1 MTYIHP
7 LDRRTPS
14 YPAVPSL
21 SWLALVAAL
30 AVGACG
36 SGPDDAGTGADGTS
50 ARGASADAPRI
61 LILGT
66 SHLAQTEERVPDA
79 EVDAVVDSLRSYAP
93 DMVVVEYLPPDW
105 PYGRGRDYRT
115 EFDLA
120 AYAQDWGVPLDS
132 AASRLERLE
141 RRVRD
146 EDALGEERTCEL
158 ARLHFLR
165 RDFPSALYHWLD
177 ADCAAERD
185 SAIAERIEARGEHEM
200 ARIAFPL
207 ARPAGLTRVVSF
219 DYQGD
224 DTRWF
229 MGDSLFGE
237 IREEGTARERAELDS
252 LVQQLEAFRAQIPP
266 LAEVSLVDRMR
277 FYNSPQWI
285 EAQREVYEELFPG
298 LTYDS
303 AGARQTANYWGRNR
317 RMFEEIEEA
326 VQRERPERILV
337 VVGAGH
343 KYFLDE
349 LARERGWS
357 WVDPL
362 DHLGRPASGDGEEPD
377 AVDGSTR

>member
-7 LDRRTPS
+7 HDRRTPS
-14 YPAVPSL
+14 FSSVSSL
-21 SWLALVAAL
+21 RWLALVAAL

-36 SGPDDAGTGADGTS
+36 SGQDDAGTGAEDAS
-50 ARGASADAPRI
+50 DRGPSADAPRI

-79 EVDAVVDSLRSYAP
+79 EVAAVVDSLRSYAP

-120 AYAQDWGVPLDS
+120 SYAEDWGVPLDS
-132 AASRLERLE
+132 VTSRLERLE
-141 RRVRD
+141 RRVRGG
-146 EDALGEERTCEL
+146 DALDEERTCEL

-185 SAIAERIEARGEHEM
+185 SAIAERIEARGDHEM

-252 LVQQLEAFRAQIPP
+252 LVQEIEAFRAQIPP
-266 LAEVSLVDRMR
+266 LSEVSLVDLLR
-277 FYNSPQWI
+277 FQNSPQWI
-285 EAQREVYEELFPG
+285 EAQREAYEEVIPRLS
-298 LTYDS
+298 YDS

-317 RMFEEIEEA
+317 RMLEEIEEA

-362 DHLGRPASGDGEEPD
+362 DYLGRPAPGDGEAPD
-377 AVDGSTR
+377 SIRGSTR

>member
-1 MTYIHP
+1 
-7 LDRRTPS
+7 
-14 YPAVPSL
+14 
-21 SWLALVAAL
+21 VAAL

-36 SGPDDAGTGADGTS
+36 SAPDDAGTGADDTS
-50 ARGASADAPRI
+50 GREASSDTPRI
-61 LILGT
+61 LVLGT
-66 SHLAQTEERVPDA
+66 SHLAQTEERVPDT
-79 EVDAVVDSLRSYAP
+79 EVAAVVDSLRSYAP

-120 AYAQDWGVPLDS
+120 AYARDWGVPLDS
-132 AASRLERLE
+132 VATRLERLE
-141 RRVRD
+141 RPAREVN
-146 EDALGEERTCEL
+146 ALGEERTCEL

-219 DYQGD
+219 DYQGE

-252 LVQQLEAFRAQIPP
+252 LMQKLEDFRAQIPP
-266 LAEVSLVDRMR
+266 LAEVSLVDRLR
-277 FYNSPQWI
+277 FHNSPEWI
-285 EAQREVYEELFPG
+285 EAQREVYEEVFPG

-317 RMFEEIEEA
+317 HMFEEIEEA

-349 LARERGWS
+349 LVGERGWS

-362 DHLGRPASGDGEEPD
+362 DYLGRPASGDREEPD
-377 AVDGSTR
+377 AVDGSTG